1 MLGLK
6 PKAQLA
12 TKMANEL
19 IVVVKGVD
27 MEELASSELASL
39 LQQEQ
44 AIAREL
50 PDLAVPILLI

>member
-1 MLGLK
+1 
-6 PKAQLA
+6 
-12 TKMANEL
+12 MANEL